1 MTNSSILEYVIENG
15 IERMGS
21 MIKSLSILL
30 TMSLLLTLFS
40 AQSHHVEAK
49 TMIKAGTSVFEE
61 EMTVPEYVLPE
72 PDTKQDVA
80 LLLNLPVKHMND
92 VKQVTKDQLSVTK
105 YSVEEIEM
113 LAKLINGEARGES
126 FEGKVAVAAVTV
138 NRVSSSEFPNSIE
151 EVIFQSGAYTAVSDG
166 QYDRKP
172 GKDAYKA
179 VYTALIGEDP
189 SSGAL
194 FYYNPET
201 ATDNW
206 IRSRHIIKEIG
217 KHVFTR

>member
-1 MTNSSILEYVIENG
+1 
-15 IERMGS
+15 MGF

-30 TMSLLLTLFS
+30 TMSLVLTLFS
-40 AQSHHVEAK
+40 AQTHHVEAK
-49 TMIKAGTSVFEE
+49 TMIKAGTSLFDE
-61 EMTVPEYVLPE
+61 EMTESNRVIPE
-72 PDTKQDVA
+72 PETKQDVA

-105 YSVEEIEM
+105 YSVQEIEM
-113 LAKLINGEARGES
+113 LAKLISGEARGES
-126 FEGKVAVAAVTV
+126 FEGKVAVASVTV
-138 NRVSSSEFPNSIE
+138 NRVLSSEFPNSIK

-166 QYDRKP
+166 QYDRQP
-172 GKDAYKA
+172 GKDAYRA
-179 VYTALIGEDP
+179 VYSALIGEDP

-206 IRSRHIIKEIG
+206 IRNRHIIKEIG

>member
-1 MTNSSILEYVIENG
+1 MFENV
-15 IERMGS
+15 IERMGF

-30 TMSLLLTLFS
+30 TMSLVLTLFS
-40 AQSHHVEAK
+40 AETHHVEAK
-49 TMIKAGTSVFEE
+49 TMIKAGPSLFNE
-61 EMTVPEYVLPE
+61 EMTDSKFVIPE
-72 PDTKQDVA
+72 PETKQDVA

-113 LAKLINGEARGES
+113 LAKLISGEARGES

-138 NRVSSSEFPNSIE
+138 NRVLSSEFPNSIK

-172 GKDAYKA
+172 GKDAYRA
-179 VYTALIGEDP
+179 VYSALIGEDP